1 MKFFFI
7 LFFLI
12 LKFNVLYA
20 EEKIAF
26 IDLNYILNNSISG
39 KSINNFINDI
49 KKQKNENFIKIE
61 NKIKDDENDLISKKN
76 IMEKSIYDSK
86 VDQIKLR
93 VKNYNI
99 DRQKFNKKLQEK
111 KVKYTNKLLEN
122 LNPII
127 SKYVDQNSITIVLPK
142 NMIIVGKKNLDI
154 TNPVLQILNKSIQQ
168 INFDE

>member
-1 MKFFFI
+1 MKLFFI
-7 LFFLI
+7 FFFLI
-12 LKFNVLYA
+12 FKFNVLYA

-49 KKQKNENFIKIE
+49 QKQKNENFIKIE

-76 IMEKSIYDSK
+76 IMEKSIYDEK

-142 NMIIVGKKNLDI
+142 NMIIIGKKNLDI
-154 TNPVLQILNKSIQQ
+154 TNPVLQMLNKSIQK
-168 INFDE
+168 IKFDE

>member
-7 LFFLI
+7 FFFLI

-49 KKQKNENFIKIE
+49 KKKKNENFIKIE

-76 IMEKSIYDSK
+76 IMEKSIYDTK

-142 NMIIVGKKNLDI
+142 NMIIIGKKNLDI
-154 TNPVLQILNKSIQQ
+154 TNPVLQMLNKSIQK

>member
-1 MKFFFI
+1 MKFFFTF
-7 LFFLI
+7 FFLI

-61 NKIKDDENDLISKKN
+61 NKIKEDENDLISKKN
-76 IMEKSIYDSK
+76 IMEKSIYDTK

-122 LNPII
+122 LNSII

-142 NMIIVGKKNLDI
+142 NMIIIGKKNLDI
-154 TNPVLQILNKSIQQ
+154 TNPVLQMLNKSIQK

>member
-7 LFFLI
+7 FFFFI
-12 LKFNVLYA
+12 LKLNVLSA

-49 KKQKNENFIKIE
+49 KKQKKENFIKIE
-61 NKIKDDENDLISKKN
+61 NKIKEDENDLISKKN
-76 IMEKSIYDSK
+76 IIEKSVYDTK

-93 VKNYNI
+93 IKNYNI
-99 DRQKFNKKLQEK
+99 DREKFNKKLQEK
-111 KVKYTNKLLEN
+111 KLKYTNKLLEN

-127 SKYVDQNSITIVLPK
+127 SKYVEQNSITIVLPK
-142 NMIIVGKKNLDI
+142 KMIIIGKKNLDI
-154 TNPVLQILNKSIQQ
+154 TNPVLQILNKSIQK

>member
-7 LFFLI
+7 FFFLI
-12 LKFNVLYA
+12 LNFDVLSA
-20 EEKIAF
+20 EGKIAF
-26 IDLNYILNNSISG
+26 IDLNHILNNSISG

-61 NKIKDDENDLISKKN
+61 NKIKEDENDLISKKN
-76 IMEKSIYDSK
+76 IIEKSIYDAK

-93 VKNYNI
+93 IKNYNI
-99 DRQKFNKKLQEK
+99 DRQKFNKNLQER
-111 KVKYTNKLLEN
+111 KVKYTNKLLKN

-127 SKYVDQNSITIVLPK
+127 SKYVEQNSITIVLPK
-142 NMIIVGKKNLDI
+142 KMIIVGKKNLDI
-154 TNPVLQILNKSIQQ
+154 TEPILLILNKSIQK

>member
-1 MKFFFI
+1 MK
-7 LFFLI
+7 
-12 LKFNVLYA
+12 
-20 EEKIAF
+20 
-26 IDLNYILNNSISG
+26 ISY
-39 KSINNFINDI
+39 F
-49 KKQKNENFIKIE
+49 
-61 NKIKDDENDLISKKN
+61 KKN
-76 IMEKSIYDSK
+76 IMEKVYDTK

-142 NMIIVGKKNLDI
+142 NMIIIGKKNLDI
-154 TNPVLQILNKSIQQ
+154 TNPVLQMLNKSIQK

>member
-7 LFFLI
+7 FFFLI

-76 IMEKSIYDSK
+76 IMEKSIYDTK

-142 NMIIVGKKNLDI
+142 NMIIIGKKNLDI
-154 TNPVLQILNKSIQQ
+154 TNPVLQMLNKSIQK